1 MVNASKNLY
10 CPGMSPQ
17 ALAAKVLNDRFGE
30 GMPSLPIDP
39 FKLMREY
46 GIVYQL
52 MAFENLEGIY
62 LVPEGENDLP
72 VVGINYKRKITRQRF
87 TAAHELCHHLKDRRS
102 EICPKGAMEARRS
115 GLRNSSR
122 RNCLCQGNCFYLSR
136 GSMKWMGR
144 FHLMMRCR
152 SQNVSV

>member
-62 LVPEGENDLP
+62 LVPEGENDFP
-72 VVGINYKRKITRQRF
+72 VVGINYKRKITRQKF
-87 TAAHELCHHLKDRRS
+87 TAVHELCHHLKDRRS
-102 EICPKGAMEARRS
+102 EICPKGGQWKQDGAVCGTVCGGTAYAK
-115 GLRNSSR
+115 GIVFI
-122 RNCLCQGNCFYLSR
+122 CHAG
-136 GSMKWMGR
+136 
-144 FHLMMRCR
+144 
-152 SQNVSV
+152 V

>member
-1 MVNASKNLY
+1 MVDASKNLY
-10 CPGMSPQ
+10 CPGMTPQ
-17 ALAAKVLNDRFGE
+17 ALATKVLNDRFRE

-52 MAFENLEGIY
+52 MEFENLEGIY
-62 LVPEGENDLP
+62 LLPEGENDLP

-102 EICPKGAMEARRS
+102 EICPKGGKEVRRS
-115 GLRNSSR
+115 GMLSNLL
-122 RNCLCQGNCFYLSR
+122 RNCLCQKNCFYLLR
-136 GSMKWMGR
+136 RNMK
-144 FHLMMRCR
+144 
-152 SQNVSV
+152 